1 MFGGQVSGKT
11 IPVTKTHTGPEVIRD
26 QLPATCTAPGFTGDT
41 YCAVVRAYNEDKQV
55 VYTQYLEQ
63 NGYPI
68 ASKAGYAAVRR
79 EFSGKT
85 VTKESYF
92 DPSDQPVLSVDGYA
106 TVITT
111 LTGDKV
117 TATAYLDTAGNPVNC
132 AKGYCEIRYA
142 YDADGKQ
149 GAVTY
154 WTVDGTEVDK
164 NGQPLVAETEEPAA

>member
-1 MFGGQVSGKT
+1 MLCAKGYSAIRYAYDEKGN
-11 IPVTKTHTGPEVIRD
+11 VTREAWYDTEDRPMT
-26 QLPATCTAPGFTGDT
+26 LGDT
-41 YCAVVRAYNEDKQV
+41 YCAVVRAYNDDKQV
-55 VYTQYLEQ
+55 VYTQYLEE

-92 DPSDQPVLSVDGYA
+92 DPSDQPVLSADGYA

-117 TATAYLDTAGNPVNC
+117 MAVAYLDTAGNPVNC

-149 GAVTY
+149 EAVTY
-154 WTVDGTEVDK
+154 WTVEGAEVDK